1 MRTLTVEDIEYIAIG
16 AAILGAG
23 GGGDPYVGKL
33 MAQQAI
39 RDHGEVVLLSPDEVP
54 DDALVIPSAM
64 MGAPAV
70 MVEKLPNGGEP
81 AAAFQALEKY
91 IGKKA
96 HAVIPI
102 EAGGINSCIPIYTAA
117 SLGLPLV
124 DADGM
129 GRAFPELPMVTFSVA
144 GIPASPMMVCD
155 EKGNRILLETVDNNW
170 SEVLGRT
177 ATVAMGLSSMI
188 SLYCMNGTQ
197 LKDYAIRGTMS
208 LAQEIGRRI
217 IKSSESNVSP
227 IDSILDVTRGYRL
240 FDGKITDVSR
250 DLTSGFIRG
259 TVKIE
264 GTDSDKGSTF
274 SMDFQNENLVGT
286 RDGRT
291 LAMTPDLITVIDAEK
306 GFPITTE
313 ALKYGQRVVVIG
325 MPCDSFWRSDAGL
338 KQVGPRYFKYDLD
351 YVPIEE
357 LAQGAAK

>member
-1 MRTLTVEDIEYIAIG
+1 MRKLTAEDIEYIAMG

-23 GGGDPYVGKL
+23 GGGDPYIGKL

-39 RDHGEVVLLSPDEVP
+39 KEHGDVELLSAEELPDE
-54 DDALVIPSAM
+54 ALIIPSAM

-81 AAAFQALEKY
+81 AAAFQSLERY
-91 IGKKA
+91 LGKKA
-96 HAVIPI
+96 SAVLPI

-117 SLGLPLV
+117 TLRLPLV

-155 EKGNRILLETVDNNW
+155 EKGNKLLLETVDNPW
-170 SEVLGRT
+170 SETLART

-188 SLYCMNGTQ
+188 SLYCMNGAQ
-197 LKDYAIRGTMS
+197 LKKYAIKGTIS
-208 LAQEIGRRI
+208 LAKEIGRRI
-217 IKSSESNVSP
+217 IESSKSNVSP
-227 IDSILDVTRGYRL
+227 IESIIEATKGYRL
-240 FDGKITDVSR
+240 FEGKITDVRR

-259 TVKIE
+259 KVVIE
-264 GTDSDKGSTF
+264 GTGADKGSAF
-274 SMDFQNENLVGT
+274 AMDFQNENLVGY
-286 RDGRT
+286 RDGT
-291 LAMTPDLITVIDAEK
+291 PVAITPDLITVIDAEK

-313 ALKYGQRVVVIG
+313 GLRYGQRAVVIG
-325 MPCDSFWRSDAGL
+325 MPCDPFWRTEAGL

-351 YVPIEE
+351 YVPIEN
-357 LAQGAAK
+357 LASGAAK

>member
-1 MRTLTVEDIEYIAIG
+1 MRKLTAEDIEYIAMG

-23 GGGDPYVGKL
+23 GGGDPYIGKL

-39 RDHGEVVLLSPDEVP
+39 REHGDVELLSAEELP

-81 AAAFQALEKY
+81 AAAFQALERY
-91 IGKKA
+91 MGKKA
-96 HAVIPI
+96 SAVLPI

-117 SLGLPLV
+117 TLRLPLV

-144 GIPASPMMVCD
+144 GIPTSPMVVCD
-155 EKGNRILLETVDNNW
+155 EKGNKLLLETVDNPW
-170 SEVLGRT
+170 SETLARS

-188 SLYCMNGTQ
+188 SLYCMDGAQ
-197 LKDYAIRGTMS
+197 LKRYGIKGTIS
-208 LAQEIGRRI
+208 LAKEIGKRI
-217 IKSSESNVSP
+217 IESNKSNINP
-227 IDSILDVTRGYRL
+227 IDSILEVTNGHRL
-240 FDGKITDVSR
+240 FEGKITDVRR

-259 TVKIE
+259 KVVIE
-264 GTDSDKGSTF
+264 GTEADKGASF
-274 SMDFQNENLVGT
+274 DMDFQNENLVGSKN
-286 RDGRT
+286 GNPM
-291 LAMTPDLITVIDAEK
+291 AMTPDLITVIDAEK

-313 ALKYGQRVVVIG
+313 GLRYGQRVVVIG
-325 MPCDSFWRSDAGL
+325 MPCDPFWRTEAGL

-351 YVPIEE
+351 YVPIED
-357 LAQGAAK
+357 LVSGATK